1 MTAMQLIC
9 EIGDFS
15 RVKSAL
21 VLMGYLGVIP
31 SQHSSG
37 STARYGGIAKIGF
50 LLIMTQLTLPLFYA
64 SHPGQLFLR
73 NGQCTDL

>member
-1 MTAMQLIC
+1 MTAMQLIR

-15 RVKSAL
+15 RFKSAPL
-21 VLMGYLGVIP
+21 LMGYLGVIP

-37 STARYGGIAKIGF
+37 STTRYGDITKTGF

-64 SHPGQLFLR
+64 SHPSQLFLR